1 MDSSDLD
8 ETPNR
13 SSWRDITVRSGKMED
28 YADRTRSLCLKKNWA
43 VGLSNKSYRVCKT
56 ILQANSALV
65 DSNSKLKTEKGKL
78 EEKVKRHYGRLND
91 YLVENSQLNKKSDDL
106 ESRVAELESENNRLK
121 EALYSKRP
129 SNQPKSTSVISSEFI
144 EEFVFRQNAQRQ
156 KIINLMNKAAD
167 EEKDFL
173 LKNCASSKSC
183 DSSLQSEDI
192 QNLRNDFDSSSSTLK
207 ENSNLEEDLEDT
219 HLENSLKSSIAED
232 ETIDEDESDEEFDP
246 EGYIGL
252 RKSMAPNR
260 QSLAGPANAKNSRR
274 KTARMTKVGKGR
286 KSSMANQEEA
296 PAEPLSRRKTM
307 KRKTVNFEF
316 SANESLLDD
325 QSIDET
331 VLETNIQD
339 ESKSGGSPE
348 ISIVDEP
355 EPSINVSTRRRSR
368 RFSQLKKSTKSTNA
382 ESEHEVIT
390 EEVTLNEPEK
400 PPPKKSKPTKK
411 PESEQIEEEPEVS
424 LEMDKENC
432 FQTPKKK
439 WTEENQM
446 SDLNQR
452 SSRRARK
459 QVNYTVPKG
468 KMRRGD
474 AICANSLV
482 QSFSPKST
490 GKKRTIKKS
499 KK

>member
-1 MDSSDLD
+1 
-8 ETPNR
+8 
-13 SSWRDITVRSGKMED
+13 
-28 YADRTRSLCLKKNWA
+28 
-43 VGLSNKSYRVCKT
+43 
-56 ILQANSALV
+56 
-65 DSNSKLKTEKGKL
+65 
-78 EEKVKRHYGRLND
+78 
-91 YLVENSQLNKKSDDL
+91 
-106 ESRVAELESENNRLK
+106 
-121 EALYSKRP
+121 
-129 SNQPKSTSVISSEFI
+129 
-144 EEFVFRQNAQRQ
+144 
-156 KIINLMNKAAD
+156 MNKAAD